1 LDSMPSVPC
10 PILANGRIAVGHS
23 LQFTSTVKP
32 VDRILPR
39 TAPSLMALSRGD
51 IRIGQMTESTNPD
64 CLPWNKP
71 LMPSSLPAQ
80 YHSLRASLARRTDQP
95 AQERDLYD
103 EEMEIS
109 PVKDANGDV
118 VRYIAIKRM

>member
-1 LDSMPSVPC
+1 VTGRFKIHWLGRVGLD
-10 PILANGRIAVGHS
+10 AQR
-23 LQFTSTVKP
+23 T
-32 VDRILPR
+32 LPNPR
-39 TAPSLMALSRGD
+39 EWAHRRRAFAAIYVHRKTRGGD